1 MAGLARRVL
10 LVAGAALALGMGLD
24 ACLPLPPGTVVV
36 IDRGPP
42 PPRWERMAPPP
53 GPGYVW
59 VGGYWVWR
67 AGDFVWISGLWM
79 PHPPG
84 HRYWMPGHW
93 VHTRRGW
100 YFVEG
105 RWD

>member
-1 MAGLARRVL
+1 MITFVRRVL
-10 LVAGAALALGMGLD
+10 LSAATAVALGATIE
-24 ACLPLPPGTVVV
+24 ACLPLPPHGVVV
-36 IDRGPP
+36 IEMGPP
-42 PPRWERMAPPP
+42 APRWERMGPAP

-67 AGDFVWISGLWM
+67 AGEFVWMTGRWVSV
-79 PHPPG
+79 PHGHHYWVPG
-84 HRYWMPGHW
+84 RW